1 MAEISVKFFS
11 EALNRNV
18 RFEVY
23 LPNDRPLGES
33 RRMRTLFWLHG
44 YTGDAENLVPEWM
57 AKKYNIAVVSPNG
70 ENGFWLDGLS
80 TGRKYCTFV
89 GEELVGYIRRTFG
102 LAVDADRT
110 YIMGISMGGFGALHT
125 ALTYPENFGK
135 VGAMSSAL
143 IVHEIAHMKP
153 QGGNE
158 VANYDYYH
166 ECFGDLETVE
176 ESNNNPE
183 VLIKQI
189 KENDRAVPQI
199 FMCCGTEDFLIE
211 NNREFH
217 RYLDRVGVQHSYFE
231 SSGTHDMKFW
241 NEYTVKLVD
250 LMFGEG

>member
-1 MAEISVKFFS
+1 M
-11 EALNRNV
+11 
-18 RFEVY
+18 
-23 LPNDRPLGES
+23 
-33 RRMRTLFWLHG
+33 
-44 YTGDAENLVPEWM
+44 
-57 AKKYNIAVVSPNG
+57 
-70 ENGFWLDGLS
+70 
-80 TGRKYCTFV
+80 
-89 GEELVGYIRRTFG
+89 
-102 LAVDADRT
+102 
-110 YIMGISMGGFGALHT
+110 HT